1 MITST
6 KLRRGPSNDN
16 IDFIPVTGKA
26 DSFKSIGIG
35 DKAFDDESN
44 HAFLRE
50 ELNALS
56 IIPARNESVPIWRT
70 KGKYRKEMKRG
81 YSKKM
86 YHQRSKVEAIFFV
99 IKKTMLDDIMSIK
112 TKAQNNE
119 IRFKIIA
126 YNAARIASLAYS
138 LFVGFLQGLRVKFYG
153 FNAFS
158 VSKRYELSIE
168 SKKSKRMLF
177 CDRQN
182 YQVVYLFRVQV
193 FFFKVIQGLLDNFWT
208 FLNVLHTRVFVVFS
222 ELQQNK
228 IRVNRK
234 LKHDPNVFMKH
245 NERYVYA
252 FSFFHYS

>member
-1 MITST
+1 MKKQVEGVDRIKGDIAMKRRQKRFLKAMICIKLRKQIITST
-6 KLRRGPSNDN
+6 KLRRALSNDN
-16 IDFIPVTGKA
+16 VDFIPIARKA
-26 DSFKSIGIG
+26 DSFIPIGIG

-86 YHQRSKVEAIFFV
+86 YHQRSKFETVFYV

-119 IRFKIIA
+119 MRFKIIA

-138 LFVGFLQGLRVKFYG
+138 LFRGFLQGPSTKKCKYKS
-153 FNAFS
+153 FNP
-158 VSKRYELSIE
+158 
-168 SKKSKRMLF
+168 
-177 CDRQN
+177 
-182 YQVVYLFRVQV
+182 
-193 FFFKVIQGLLDNFWT
+193 
-208 FLNVLHTRVFVVFS
+208 H
-222 ELQQNK
+222 
-228 IRVNRK
+228 K
-234 LKHDPNVFMKH
+234 LVCKP
-245 NERYVYA
+245 
-252 FSFFHYS
+252 

>member
-6 KLRRGPSNDN
+6 KLRRALSNDN
-16 IDFIPVTGKA
+16 VDFIPIARKA

-56 IIPARNESVPIWRT
+56 IIPARNENIPIWRT

-81 YSKKM
+81 YSKKI
-86 YHQRSKVEAIFFV
+86 YHQRSKVETVFYV

-119 IRFKIIA
+119 MRFKIIA

-138 LFVGFLQGLRVKFYG
+138 LFVGFLQSLY
-153 FNAFS
+153 
-158 VSKRYELSIE
+158 
-168 SKKSKRMLF
+168 
-177 CDRQN
+177 
-182 YQVVYLFRVQV
+182 
-193 FFFKVIQGLLDNFWT
+193 
-208 FLNVLHTRVFVVFS
+208 
-222 ELQQNK
+222 
-228 IRVNRK
+228 
-234 LKHDPNVFMKH
+234 
-245 NERYVYA
+245 
-252 FSFFHYS
+252 